1 MTDFSTQFNTNV
13 TVVKETLGS
22 GDEDEDEL
30 MVERK
35 ITNNAKKKQFVLQR
49 GVV

>member
-22 GDEDEDEL
+22 GDEDEDEDEL
-30 MVERK
+30 MVERTSSK
-35 ITNNAKKKQFVLQR
+35 ASKLR
-49 GVV
+49 